1 MAKYT
6 HKNEFYTNQKPNR
19 IEKFS
24 YKKKNRMGKVALQSI
39 KNRHTITMCGE
50 TEASRKEDSFFLGG
64 WSRNQGG
71 GTHVQPMVQESKK
84 QHQPHQGNHT
94 KSCARVK
101 LQ

>member
-64 WSRNQGG
+64 VVKKPGGWHPCTTNGSREQE
-71 GTHVQPMVQESKK
+71 TTPTSPRQPYKIMC
-84 QHQPHQGNHT
+84 
-94 KSCARVK
+94 KS
-101 LQ
+101 